1 MIRAL
6 IFDFDGLIL
15 DTEGPVFQSW
25 QELYQ
30 EFGCVLDLAT
40 WADYIGMSPGA
51 IDLYFP
57 LEACLGYPVDRL
69 SLEPQRERRELA
81 LISGQSIRPGVLKYL
96 TRARQ
101 IGLKI
106 GLASSSPCTWVT
118 GHLERLDLLQFFD
131 VIKAADDVARTK
143 PDPSLYQTVL
153 HCLGIQPD
161 QAIAIED
168 SPNGILAARR
178 AGLYCL
184 AVPNHLTRQLPLDH
198 ANLQIDSLA
207 DLPLDALLEFA
218 NHVTNSCPR

>member
-30 EFGCVLDLAT
+30 EFGCALDLSN
-40 WADYIGMSPGA
+40 WAGYIGMSPGTV
-51 IDLYFP
+51 DLFIP
-57 LEACLGYPVDRL
+57 LEACLGYPVDR
-69 SLEPQRERRELA
+69 STLEPQRKKREMA
-81 LISGQSIRPGVLKYL
+81 LIAEQPIRPGVLTYL
-96 TRARQ
+96 TQARQ
-101 IGLKI
+101 LGLMV
-106 GLASSSPCTWVT
+106 GLASSSPCAWVM

-131 VIKAADDVARTK
+131 VIQAADDVAHTK
-143 PDPSLYQTVL
+143 PDPSLYLTVL
-153 HCLGIQPD
+153 HNLGLGSD

-184 AVPNHLTRQLPLDH
+184 AVPNPLTRQLSLDQ
-198 ANLQIDSLA
+198 ASLQIDLLT
-207 DLPLDALLEFA
+207 DLPLEMLLDFA
-218 NHVTNSCPR
+218 NQVTVRS